1 MAEVLFILV
10 TVYVVYVVHSVVTC
24 KQSNKA
30 EEVTTKAQVSVAEI
44 AVKKEPKKT
53 VAEKKEV
60 VEKKT
65 IVEKKSAAKKAP
77 VAKSKVKT
85 KTKLPA
91 GSLRNPETGEVA
103 KIASQYRMTKRWIKD
118 ALVTEGLLQKVYKT
132 NEIDDA
138 AKVKIDKAL
147 VKLAKMDK
155 YQ

>member
-10 TVYVVYVVHSVVTC
+10 TVYVVYVVHSIVTC
-24 KQSNKA
+24 KQRNKA
-30 EEVTTKAQVSVAEI
+30 EAVATKAQVSVAEI

-53 VAEKKEV
+53 VTEKKKV
-60 VEKKT
+60 VEKKP
-65 IVEKKSAAKKAP
+65 VVKKAP
-77 VAKSKVKT
+77 VAKSKAKT
-85 KTKLPA
+85 NTTLPA

-155 YQ
+155 YL